1 MGDEGLYRYEI
12 EDGIAV
18 FYMDRPPV
26 NAVVIELLKQVTEG
40 LGRLESDA
48 SVRSVVLTGAGPCF
62 SAGLDLKVVPTYNR
76 SQQLELVNSLNRL
89 LGYLYAFP
97 KPTVA
102 AVNGHA
108 IAGGFFPVIAC
119 DWRVCADAACGLGLT
134 EALLGLTFPLSCMEL
149 LWAELTGQ
157 VTRRLVLTGRVFS
170 PAEALEMG
178 IVDELQP
185 PGFFLERAREVASEL
200 GRLPRGG
207 YGRLK
212 RQLRQAPLARIEA
225 AVREGVDSQMDDNW
239 MTEEAR
245 EAAEALLRHNK

>member
-26 NAVVIELLKQVTEG
+26 NAVVIELLKEVKEG
-40 LGRLESDA
+40 LERLESDA
-48 SVRSVVLTGAGPCF
+48 SVRAVVLTGAGPCF
-62 SAGLDLKVVPTYNR
+62 SAGLDLKVIPTYNR
-76 SQQLELVNSLNRL
+76 SQQLDLVNSLNRL

-119 DWRVCADAACGLGLT
+119 DWRVCADAGCSLGLT
-134 EALLGLTFPLSCMEL
+134 EALMGLTFPLSCMEL
-149 LWAELTGQ
+149 LWAELTGR
-157 VTRRLVLTGRVFS
+157 VTRRLILTGRVFT
-170 PAEALEMG
+170 PAEELDMG

-185 PGFFLERAREVASEL
+185 PGVFMERAREVASEL
-200 GRLPRGG
+200 GRLPREG
-207 YGRLK
+207 YGHLK
-212 RQLRQAPLARIEA
+212 RQLRQGPLSRIEA
-225 AVREGVDSQMDDNW
+225 VVRKGTDPMMEGSW
-239 MTEEAR
+239 MGDEAR
-245 EAAEALLRHNK
+245 EAAEALLRRDR

>member
-1 MGDEGLYRYEI
+1 MGEEGLYRYEI

-18 FYMDRPPV
+18 LYMDRPPV
-26 NAVVIELLKQVTEG
+26 NAVVVELLKQITEG
-40 LGRLESDA
+40 LGRLENDA

-62 SAGLDLKVVPTYNR
+62 SAGLDLKVVPTYDR
-76 SQQLELVNSLNRL
+76 SQQLELVNSLNHL

-119 DWRVCADAACGLGLT
+119 DWRVCTQAGCSLGLT

-170 PAEALEMG
+170 PAEALDMG

-185 PGFFLERAREVASEL
+185 AGTFLERAKEVAGEL
-200 GRLPRGG
+200 GKLPQGG

-225 AVREGVDSQMDDNW
+225 AVRGGVDSMMDNNW

-245 EAAEALLRHNK
+245 EAAEALLSHDK